1 VTIAVKWSN
10 FVLCRKG
17 KALCERPFTLHH
29 QQPEKYKQNWIHFCG
44 RSWKGV
50 WGHSNE
56 SLPFNAVRYVAER
69 SFSKL
74 NLIKTFHRS
83 AMTDEMLINL
93 AMISIESE
101 TAKTLGM
108 TELTETF
115 AFMKTWKKS
124 FSSLET

>member
-1 VTIAVKWSN
+1 MTTAVKWSN
-10 FVLCRKG
+10 FFLCRKG
-17 KALCERPFTLHH
+17 KALCKRPFTLLR
-29 QQPEKYKQNWIHFCG
+29 QQPEQYNSDVAPWKNFCR
-44 RSWKGV
+44 RSWKGA

-56 SLPFNAVRYVAER
+56 SLPFTAVRYIAER

-83 AMTDEMLINL
+83 AMIDERLINL

-108 TELTETF
+108 TELTETYVF
-115 AFMKTWKKS
+115 LKTWKKS
-124 FSSLET
+124 FS

>member
-1 VTIAVKWSN
+1 
-10 FVLCRKG
+10 
-17 KALCERPFTLHH
+17 
-29 QQPEKYKQNWIHFCG
+29 
-44 RSWKGV
+44 
-50 WGHSNE
+50 
-56 SLPFNAVRYVAER
+56 
-69 SFSKL
+69 
-74 NLIKTFHRS
+74 
-83 AMTDEMLINL
+83 MTDEMLINL